1 MKQYLR
7 ICAIILALCAVFA
20 LCVSAESGAYVV
32 DDADLLTDTQE
43 DALRATLETVG
54 ARRDCDIVVVTIND
68 LEGKSAE
75 AYADAFYDYGGYADD
90 GILLLVCMT
99 TREYPISTSGSCVY
113 DVTEL
118 AFDEMENAFVPYLKT
133 GDFLDAFTAFANTCD
148 RVLDP
153 SFADEYEDVYNDD
166 YYGEDSEPMALS
178 SGILVALLVGF
189 IIALCVTM
197 SMRNK
202 LISVRTQPAANQYI
216 RADSMSMTQAY
227 DRFLYRNVTRVA
239 RSKDTS
245 SSGGSHRSSSGRSH
259 GGRSGRF

>member
-7 ICAIILALCAVFA
+7 ICAIILALCAVLA
-20 LCVSAESGAYVV
+20 LCVSAENGAYVV
-32 DDADLLTDTQE
+32 DDADLLTDTEE
-43 DALRATLETVG
+43 DVLRTTLETVG
-54 ARRDCDIVVVTIND
+54 TRRDCDIVVVTTND
-68 LEGKSAE
+68 LEGKSVE
-75 AYADAFYDYGGYADD
+75 AYADDFYDYGGYADD
-90 GILLLVCMT
+90 GILLLVCMK
-99 TREYPISTSGSCVY
+99 TREYHITTSGSCIR

-118 AFDEMENAFVPYLKT
+118 AFDEMEYAFVPYFKT
-133 GDFLDAFTAFANTCD
+133 ADFLDAFTSFANTCD

-153 SFADEYEDVYNDD
+153 SFADEYKV
-166 YYGEDSEPMALS
+166 YYGEDSEPLALS
-178 SGILVALLVGF
+178 SGILIALLVGF
-189 IIALCVTM
+189 IIALCITM

-239 RSKDTS
+239 RPKDTS